1 MNTYTDGN
9 ELKIEVRHLE
19 NSQICDLMN
28 STHGS
33 KKKRIGEV
41 RRSIKIFELK

>member
-33 KKKRIGEV
+33 KKKGSEK
-41 RRSIKIFELK
+41 SEDQLKFLN